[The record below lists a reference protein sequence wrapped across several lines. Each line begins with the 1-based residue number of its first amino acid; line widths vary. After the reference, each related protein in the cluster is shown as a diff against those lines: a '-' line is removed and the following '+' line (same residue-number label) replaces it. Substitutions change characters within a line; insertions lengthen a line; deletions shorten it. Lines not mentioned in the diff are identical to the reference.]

1 MRWGL
6 VGFLLVFAVSAMA
19 DNRRL
24 QFSDSPGDI
33 HHGGAVGGKASRD
46 TTYLLGGPDRLDGSF
61 EDEHGVPTWHGWT
74 HSDGTFEAVE
84 RWNVSDFHV
93 PEGGGELAMWLGTS
107 YPNSCGDGYGNS
119 WLNHLTFRHEVEN
132 PNVATTV
139 RLQCLYS
146 SDTEPG
152 FDYFRIQV
160 NRDGTW
166 QDLLNVDDVHLNA
179 SFDQTVTYQPGD
191 YVGLDGNEV
200 QLRFLGFSDGA
211 WSDEDCLYDTQGLV
225 QVDNVRVTVGSE
237 IFYDDFEDGAS
248 HHWVETY
255 EPSVGDFA
263 AIRCNLQDV
272 LGCSPNT
279 SCQVT
284 WIDDGIVVPGTGGS
298 MCVTWCYGP
307 GGYVINTTGGLE
319 GPDGH
324 LDDLLLSPV
333 LPMPAGRDGAIY
345 SFDVYRHEDLILGL
359 SSGIFYQW
367 HVRSV
372 SSGNPA
378 DLADADWEDRNLVY
392 YGRGYLRHDELVS
405 DLLVPGCTH
414 MQVAFRVIEY
424 GWVFFPEEDAT
435 PAPYFDNAAVKAFA
449 HTGPTLSAREAD
461 LAQDSFPERG
471 EIDLVNL
478 ASNWV
483 RFDMARS
490 IAPDADLRN
499 DPGDSILVDVGLP
512 RAGSVLAERP
522 RLVVKMRAIPLFDA
536 VRVLPA
542 NFTQMDGIVDGWVYG
557 DTTRQ
562 PNGVVVPGRWSF
574 DLPDSSFLF
583 PGDVLHYHVEARDQV
598 GGDVGVTTLPADLGG
613 FGDFDGPLAYPG
625 AFSVHALPGLR
636 DAAGTQARVL
646 FWNDAP
652 GRGADDEWFLALA
665 NVGVDYDLYET
676 NAASSGLGNGL
687 GGRATAEVLAGYDIL
702 LYTSGTVS
710 NNTLANNDY
719 GQDPSNDLG
728 VLSAWF
734 AQGGKKALLTGDDLV
749 RHLSN
754 SGAAALAFRNQH
766 LGVTL
771 RYDDLAPH
779 VQDQTAPRVAP
790 LEDTSV
796 PFTLGEWI
804 ALGSCPTVHDFDAV
818 DAQAGTE
825 RLAEFLPPSGG
836 GAGYTFAAASR
847 KTAVA
852 DVILL
857 PYDLAS
863 LVNSPANPPPGWP
876 VQPARA
882 WFLADVLQAFG
893 WGGDLPP
900 TDVPDAGVFTVSA
913 APNPFNPRTT
923 IVLDLPRAG
932 DASLRVY
939 DLRGRVVRTLHE
951 GPLTAGRHELVWN
964 GDDDNRRAM
973 ASGVYFFEAKA
984 VGEERIG
991 KLTLVR

>member
-1 MRWGL
+1 MCWGI
-6 VGFLLVFAVSAMA
+6 VVFLMLLSANALA
-19 DNRRL
+19 DNPRPH
-24 QFSDSPGDI
+24 FSDGVGDL

-46 TTYLLGGPDRLDGSF
+46 TTYLLGGPGRIDGSF
-61 EDEHGVPTWHGWT
+61 EDENGNPSWNGWT
-74 HSDGTFEAVE
+74 HSDGTFNPIP
-84 RWNVSDFHV
+84 RWQVSDFHV
-93 PEGGGELAMWLGTS
+93 PAGGGALAMWCGTT
-107 YPNSCGDGYGNS
+107 YPTACDSGYGNS
-119 WLNHLTFRHEVEN
+119 WTTHLTFAREVAN
-132 PNVATTV
+132 PGVATTV

-166 QDLLNVDDVHLNA
+166 QNLLNVDDVHLNA
-179 SFDQTVTYQPGD
+179 TFDQTVTYQPGD
-191 YVGLDGNEV
+191 YVGPGSNQV
-200 QLRFLGFSDGA
+200 QLRFQGFSDGA
-211 WSDEDCLYDTQGLV
+211 WSDEDCLWDTEGLA
-225 QVDNVRVTVGSE
+225 QVDNIRVTVGSE
-237 IFYDDFEDGAS
+237 VFVDDFEDGAS

-255 EPSVGDFA
+255 EPTVGDFA
-263 AIRCNLQDV
+263 AIRCGLQDIDV
-272 LGCSPNT
+272 CASNT

-284 WIDDGIVVPGTGGS
+284 WIDDGIVVPGTGGT
-298 MCVTWCYGP
+298 MCTTWCYGP
-307 GGYVINTTGGLE
+307 GGYIVNHSGGLQ
-319 GPDGH
+319 GPNAH
-324 LDDLLLSPV
+324 LDNLLLSPV
-333 LPMPAGRDGAIY
+333 LTWPGDRDGGVY
-345 SFDVYRHEDLILGL
+345 SFDVYRHEDLNY
-359 SSGIFYQW
+359 SDTPGIFYQW
-367 HVRSV
+367 HVRSIA
-372 SSGNPA
+372 SGNPDDIEA
-378 DLADADWEDRNLVY
+378 ADWEDRNSVY
-392 YGRGYLRHDELVS
+392 YGRGYRRHDEPIS

-414 MQVAFRVIEY
+414 VQVAFRVIEY
-424 GWVFFPEEDAT
+424 GWVWGPPVDGT

-449 HTGPTLSAREAD
+449 HTGPTLTAREVD
-461 LAQDSFPERG
+461 LAQDSFPEQG

-478 ASNWV
+478 AANWV
-483 RFDMARS
+483 RFDMAQTIS
-490 IAPDADLRN
+490 PDADLYN
-499 DPGDSILVDVGLP
+499 NPGDSILVDIGLP

-522 RLVVKMRAIPLFDA
+522 RLVVKMKANPLFDG

-542 NFTQMDGIVDGWVYG
+542 NFTQADGMVDGWVYG
-557 DTTRQ
+557 DTTRL
-562 PNGVVVPGRWSF
+562 NDGEVVPGRWNF

-583 PGDVLHYHVEARDQV
+583 PGDVLHYHFEARDRV

-613 FGDFDGPLAYPG
+613 FGAFDGPLAYPG
-625 AFSVHALPGLR
+625 TFTVRALPGVR
-636 DAAGTQARVL
+636 DAAGAQARVL

-676 NAASSGLGNGL
+676 NAASSGVGNGL
-687 GGRATAEVLAGYDIL
+687 GGRATADVLAGYDIL
-702 LYTSGTVS
+702 LYTSGTIS
-710 NNTLANNDY
+710 NNTLANNDFL
-719 GQDPSNDLG
+719 QDPSNDLG
-728 VLSAWF
+728 VVSAWF

-749 RHLSN
+749 RHLSQ
-754 SGAAALAFRNQH
+754 SGAAALAFRNQN

-790 LEDTSV
+790 VPGSSV

-804 ALGSCPTVHDFDAV
+804 AYGSCPTVRDFDAV

-863 LVNSPANPPPGWP
+863 LVNSPASQPPGWP

-893 WGGDLPP
+893 WSGGMPP
-900 TDVPDAGVFTVSA
+900 TDVPQAGVFTVSA

-923 IVLDLPRAG
+923 IVLNLPRAG
-932 DASLRVY
+932 DASLRVF
-939 DLRGRVVRTLHE
+939 DLRGRLVRTLHE
-951 GPLTAGRHELVWN
+951 GPLTAGRHELVWS

-973 ASGVYFFEAKA
+973 ASGVYFYEAKA